1 MATDWFLKL
10 AIALLAVFYSAR
22 ILLHIYGRHFMRK
35 WWRRLKRKLGESE
48 WLPALVLLA
57 AVAWALYH
65 GFGLGKL

>member
-1 MATDWFLKL
+1 
-10 AIALLAVFYSAR
+10 
-22 ILLHIYGRHFMRK
+22 MRK